1 MREVRHPIA
10 TFIVAVLAVI
20 GIGVGVLA
28 ATMPSSGPAYSLK
41 VLVAD
46 VNALYNSFSSSPPYV
61 DFQTVPSRPVPLPK
75 PRRHVGPSPPAT
87 KGGGPR

>member
-1 MREVRHPIA
+1 MGNLRHPIA
-10 TFIVAVLAVI
+10 MFIMAILVVI

-28 ATMPSSGPAYSLK
+28 ATMPPSGPAYSLK

-46 VNALYNSFSSSPPYV
+46 VNAMYNSFSSSPPYV